1 MFCARKVFGG
11 AVVVVEYRGFGM
23 RMAYVHNTRRARRK
37 EAREGAGA
45 VQWLVDIIILGQWK
59 KKMRDY
65 KQDET
70 MLSTQLAYSDRDR

>member
-23 RMAYVHNTRRARRK
+23 RMAYVHKHKARAK
-37 EAREGAGA
+37 ERGDEGAGA